1 MSHVLKN
8 VFWIKSKNLNGTIN
22 FFPVTFNKNLT
33 KIVLV
38 KNNRNYMIP
47 ITVTRS
53 EITKKLQECV
63 ENGACDFISLINLNL
78 GFETVLYHAPKL
90 YKYALKNSQF
100 KKAPKGIVNFTLN
113 EDCSFFEDFFEE
125 FCATYELSKREI
137 IKYGRAFKKATAYID
152 IEASNKRLDSLINGL
167 NNTQNSK
174 PIDDSDLDLMNEGTP
189 KIEKKQIHRPI
200 AFSCFYLPR
209 ENDTDSTTTPQE
221 NNNDKTL

>member
-38 KNNRNYMIP
+38 KNTHSYFIP
-47 ITVTRS
+47 FSVTTDQITS
-53 EITKKLQECV
+53 KLVECIK
-63 ENGACDFISLINLNL
+63 NGACDFIPLNSLNM
-78 GFETVLYHAPKL
+78 GVETVLFHAPKL

-209 ENDTDSTTTPQE
+209 ENDTDSTTTSQE
-221 NNNDKTL
+221 ANNDKTL